1 MKFMIMQKKNTK
13 VLSISAGIEAEIA
26 QIEDV
31 EEKKQFLSSIGLK
44 NNSLSKLI
52 KEGYELLNLITFL
65 LQGQKSL
72 GLGHVKKVL

>member
-1 MKFMIMQKKNTK
+1 MT
-13 VLSISAGIEAEIA
+13 GIEAEIA